1 VTKLRYRVMIVLL
14 PLIGFVSTGCTQM
27 PARATP
33 TLSNNPTT
41 TTEPSTILLVGLKD
55 GSFVRQTVSLG
66 AEICVKD
73 LNDPK
78 TTCLK
83 QGDAITN
90 SQGVVVGYRMIS
102 ETIDLQG
109 VNSGM

>member
-1 VTKLRYRVMIVLL
+1 MSNLRYRALIVLL
-14 PLIGFVSTGCTQM
+14 PLIGLVSTACTPM
-27 PARATP
+27 PTNTTSNLSDDPAT
-33 TLSNNPTT
+33 NI
-41 TTEPSTILLVGLKD
+41 EHSTMLLVGLDD
-55 GSFVRQTVSLG
+55 GSFVRQTVSLD

-90 SQGVVVGYRMIS
+90 SQGVVVGYRMVS
-102 ETIDLQG
+102 ETIDLRDA
-109 VNSGM
+109 NSGM

>member
-1 VTKLRYRVMIVLL
+1 MSKLRYRAIFALL
-14 PLIGFVSTGCTQM
+14 PVIGFVSTGCTQM
-27 PARATP
+27 PTSTTSNLSDDPAT
-33 TLSNNPTT
+33 SIEN
-41 TTEPSTILLVGLKD
+41 STILLVGLDD
-55 GSFVRQTVSLG
+55 GSFVRQTVSLD

-90 SQGVVVGYRMIS
+90 SQGVIVGYRMVA
-102 ETIDLQG
+102 ETIDLRDG
-109 VNSGM
+109 NSGL